1 MKERRQKVDSVQLAV
16 EAFKS
21 SSNKNKNKNV
31 SCIFKEDNYIS
42 FNKFSILTSRKD
54 VL

>member
-21 SSNKNKNKNV
+21 SSNKNKNV